1 MRWGSRS
8 RRELRLTA
16 PISLYNLP
24 PMSPQ
29 SAAAPSPP
37 SPGIGV
43 VIQRI
48 PDVLTFILDN
58 PSRGN
63 EVTGAMLDAMLAELR
78 AEDATPVARV
88 LRIRARGK
96 VFCTGLERAGRDAD
110 SLRKEAERL
119 VEFQHALRTSSMITV
134 AEVQGDALG
143 FGFGLAIACDIAL
156 VAENVSLA
164 LPEMRSGLAP
174 SDIVAYLGEYALPRA
189 AFPLVLFGDPISTV
203 RALQVGLISQICAPE
218 QLVGEANALVAR
230 ILRLDPTA
238 ARRCKKF
245 FLEAQQN
252 SFEQNCRRA
261 IEALT
266 DDSVARLDR
275 KK

>member
-1 MRWGSRS
+1 M
-8 RRELRLTA
+8 
-16 PISLYNLP
+16 
-24 PMSPQ
+24 
-29 SAAAPSPP
+29 PSPGASACSAP

-48 PDVLTFILDN
+48 PDVLTFTLDN

-63 EVTGAMLDAMLAELR
+63 EVTSAMLDAMLAELR
-78 AEDATPVARV
+78 TEAASSVARV

-96 VFCTGLERAGRDAD
+96 VFCTGRERSGRDAD
-110 SLRKEAERL
+110 SIRKEAERL
-119 VEFQHALRTSSMITV
+119 IEFQRALRTSPMISV

-143 FGFGLAIACDIAL
+143 FGFGLAIACDFVL
-156 VAENVSLA
+156 VAESALLA

-174 SDIVAYLGEYALPRA
+174 SDILTYLGEYALPRVVL
-189 AFPLVLFGDPISTV
+189 PLVLFGDAISPV
-203 RALQVGLISQICAPE
+203 RALQVGLISQICAAE

-230 ILRLDPTA
+230 ILRLDPA
-238 ARRCKKF
+238 AVRRCKEF
-245 FLEAQQN
+245 FLATQQN
-252 SFEQNCRRA
+252 FLEQNCQRA

-266 DDSVARLDR
+266 EDSLARLDR

>member
-1 MRWGSRS
+1 
-8 RRELRLTA
+8 
-16 PISLYNLP
+16 
-24 PMSPQ
+24 MSPQ
-29 SAAAPSPP
+29 SASAPSAP

-48 PDVLTFILDN
+48 PDVLTFTLDN

-63 EVTGAMLDAMLAELR
+63 EVTSAMLDAMLAELR
-78 AEDATPVARV
+78 AEASTPVARV

-96 VFCTGLERAGRDAD
+96 VFCTGRERAGEDAH
-110 SLRKEAERL
+110 SIRKRAER
-119 VEFQHALRTSSMITV
+119 VIEFQHALRTSPLMTV

-143 FGFGLAIACDIAL
+143 FGFGLAIACDFVL
-156 VAENVSLA
+156 VAENASLA

-174 SDIVAYLGEYALPRA
+174 SDIMAYLGECALPRV
-189 AFPLVLFGDPISTV
+189 AFPLVLFGDAISPV
-203 RALQVGLISQICAPE
+203 RALQVGLISQICVSE

-230 ILRLDPTA
+230 ILRLDPAA

-245 FLEAQQN
+245 FVAAQQN
-252 SFEQNCRRA
+252 SFEQNCQRA

-266 DDSVARLDR
+266 EDNLARLDR